1 MSTGKRS
8 TGKPEVIQQWQDMD
22 SDCGSFERNRLDKQI
37 QEICVTHPA
46 GVPDSM
52 KNANKDIKIKASHV
66 AYLVNQYII
75 PKHMAETALLQG
87 HGDLSAAIEILT
99 FNSTM
104 PTYC

>member
-22 SDCGSFERNRLDKQI
+22 SNGATFERNRLDKRI
-37 QEICVTHPA
+37 QEICVTDPA

-52 KNANKDIKIKASHV
+52 KNANKDIKIKASDV
-66 AYLVNQYII
+66 AYLTKQYMI

-87 HGDLSAAIEILT
+87 HGDLSAAITFLT
-99 FNSTM
+99 IQ
-104 PTYC
+104 